1 MKKAKIVI
9 IAIVTLLALIVFLQN
24 TETVKTKILFTT
36 ISMPRVLLLLLT
48 FMAGFIV
55 GLLTAGHVLRKSPK
69 ADKSSKKA

>member
-36 ISMPRVLLLLLT
+36 ISMPRVLLLILT
-48 FMAGFIV
+48 FMTGFIV
-55 GLLTAGHVLRKSPK
+55 GLITASHVLRKSPK